1 MNKRQLFRHRG
12 CSETGLKHMQSLER
26 GAVSEQVGIHHRS
39 DEIISERGHDTGFES
54 YLLTL
59 VCRDGEKQQ

>member
-1 MNKRQLFRHRG
+1 MSDKFFVIGGVIGLA
-12 CSETGLKHMQSLER
+12 LKHKQSLER

-39 DEIISERGHDTGFES
+39 DEIISERGHDTGFEN
-54 YLLTL
+54 YLPTL

>member
-1 MNKRQLFRHRG
+1 MSDNFFDFGGAMGLA
-12 CSETGLKHMQSLER
+12 LKHKQSLER

-39 DEIISERGHDTGFES
+39 DEIISERGHDMGFES

-59 VCRDGEKQQ
+59 VCQDEEKQQ